1 MALRQSPC
9 TLSTYLL
16 SISLSLSPS
25 YGASDF
31 IASPSLIV
39 AESVYVLTCDG
50 RVLVGTLVGND
61 QVQNLILNDTV
72 ERVYSSSSDEEVE
85 EVELGLYVVRGDS
98 LCLIGEYDA
107 QALSAVTKADPLPP
121 LRQQQI

>member
-1 MALRQSPC
+1 LPRN
-9 TLSTYLL
+9 
-16 SISLSLSPS
+16 
-25 YGASDF
+25 
-31 IASPSLIV
+31 
-39 AESVYVLTCDG
+39 AEAVYVLTCDG

-72 ERVYSSSSDEEVE
+72 ERVYTAASASAATADEEEEEDTVE

-107 QALSAVTKADPLPP
+107 EALAAVTKAGPLPS
-121 LRQQQI
+121 LRQKEM

>member
-1 MALRQSPC
+1 
-9 TLSTYLL
+9 
-16 SISLSLSPS
+16 
-25 YGASDF
+25 
-31 IASPSLIV
+31 
-39 AESVYVLTCDG
+39 VYVLTCDG

-72 ERVYSSSSDEEVE
+72 ERVYSSSADE

-98 LCLIGEYDA
+98 LCLIGEYDP
-107 QALSAVTKADPLPP
+107 QALSAITKADPLPA

>member
-1 MALRQSPC
+1 LPRN
-9 TLSTYLL
+9 
-16 SISLSLSPS
+16 
-25 YGASDF
+25 
-31 IASPSLIV
+31 
-39 AESVYVLTCDG
+39 AEAVYVLTCDG

-72 ERVYSSSSDEEVE
+72 ERVYTSASASASASEEEEEDTVE

-107 QALSAVTKADPLPP
+107 EALAAVTKAGPLPS
-121 LRQQQI
+121 LRQKEI

>member
-1 MALRQSPC
+1 
-9 TLSTYLL
+9 
-16 SISLSLSPS
+16 
-25 YGASDF
+25 
-31 IASPSLIV
+31 
-39 AESVYVLTCDG
+39 VYVLTCDG

-72 ERVYSSSSDEEVE
+72 ERVYSSSADEDVE

-98 LCLIGEYDA
+98 LCLIGEYDP
-107 QALSAVTKADPLPP
+107 QALSAITKADPLPA